1 MPPPLGCRA
10 HCFDVEMLLTREA
23 LLAVLLLLVASV
35 AHAQPPNS
43 GRPTAPEGGAEPAAF
58 PPSAVTLQDKI
69 DWLTLETDAATQ
81 AAEAEA
87 DKPLAQQSAA
97 LYRTMLERGTQLIRL
112 INTLEGRFPRLE
124 AHVND
129 MMSSAAAGLERIANG
144 KLKIGMSADQVLGVR
159 GEPAGI
165 SEAIT
170 SGGVRQQWRYGVTV
184 LVFENGALIEIH
196 QTLKGE

>member
-1 MPPPLGCRA
+1 MPPPIA
-10 HCFDVEMLLTREA
+10 SMVEMLLTRRA
-23 LLAVLLLLVASV
+23 LLAILLLLVAPV
-35 AHAQPPNS
+35 ADAQPPNS
-43 GRPTAPEGGAEPAAF
+43 GRPAAPEGGAELAAF

-112 INTLEGRFPRLE
+112 IKTLGGRFPRLE

-129 MMSSAAAGLERIANG
+129 MMSAAAAGLERIANG
-144 KLKIGMSADQVLGVR
+144 KLKIGMSTDQVLAIR
-159 GEPAGI
+159 GEPSSI
-165 SEAIT
+165 SEATT
-170 SGGVRQQWRYGVTV
+170 SGGVRQQWRYGPTV
-184 LVFENGALIEIH
+184 LVFEDGTLLETHQALKDEWAF
-196 QTLKGE
+196 

>member
-1 MPPPLGCRA
+1 MPPPIA
-10 HCFDVEMLLTREA
+10 SMVEMLLTRRA
-23 LLAVLLLLVASV
+23 LLAILLLLVAPV
-35 AHAQPPNS
+35 ADAQPPNS
-43 GRPTAPEGGAEPAAF
+43 GRPAAPEGGAELAAF

-97 LYRTMLERGTQLIRL
+97 RYRTVLERGTQLIRL
-112 INTLEGRFPRLE
+112 MNTLDGRFPRL
-124 AHVND
+124 AAQVND
-129 MMSSAAAGLERIANG
+129 MISSAAAGLERIANG
-144 KLKIGMSADQVLGVR
+144 RLKIGMSTDQVLGIR
-159 GEPAGI
+159 GEPSGI
-165 SEAIT
+165 SEATT
-170 SGGVRQQWRYGVTV
+170 SDGVRQQWRYGVTV